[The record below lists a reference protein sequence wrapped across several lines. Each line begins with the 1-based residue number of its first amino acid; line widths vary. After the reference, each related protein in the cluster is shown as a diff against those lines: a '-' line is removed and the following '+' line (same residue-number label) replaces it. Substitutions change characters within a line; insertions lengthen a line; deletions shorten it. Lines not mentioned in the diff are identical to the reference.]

1 MILRVE
7 NGFFS
12 YPKEKE
18 ILKNINLKLQKGKI
32 LSILAPNG
40 VGKTTLIKCMIGLLN
55 WKSGDSF
62 IYDKNIKDMKPSELW
77 KIVSYIPQARQFA
90 FSYTALEMILI
101 GRTPHLGLFQ
111 QPSAEDIRISIE
123 TMQKIG
129 IEDLADKDCNQ
140 MSGGQ
145 LQMVL
150 IARALVSNP
159 KLIILDEPEA
169 GLDFRNQLLVL
180 NLIKKLAVVDGLSV
194 VINTHYPVNA
204 LSISDNTLM
213 MNRNGEF
220 IYGNT
225 NDILIPENIKKCFDV
240 EVIMNEIAYKSR
252 SIKDIVPVEIT

>member
-225 NDILIPENIKKCFDV
+225 NDILISENIKKCFDV